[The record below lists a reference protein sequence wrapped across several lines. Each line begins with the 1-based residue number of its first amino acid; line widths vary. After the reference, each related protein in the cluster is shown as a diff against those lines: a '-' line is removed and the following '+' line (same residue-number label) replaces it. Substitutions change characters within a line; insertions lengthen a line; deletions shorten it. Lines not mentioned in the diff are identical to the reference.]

1 MRQLLFPSFALL
13 LMGCIFGVDGKLV
26 KVSSGGELQSALDS
40 ARPGDTI
47 QLNSGVYEGD
57 YVASGD
63 GPITVTGDANSTI
76 VSEGTGFTLKGN
88 KWTLKS
94 IYIKE
99 ANIAVLI
106 EGNENNV
113 EHVVI
118 QKVGQ
123 GIVVRGQGN
132 KMKSVVISEASGG
145 IIIEADNNQLFYNS
159 VNIQAPSITLEENT
173 CCGFLDGNVANG
185 RVDIK
190 GSKYNL
196 TGNVANH
203 GMYVTGC
210 DNSFSGNVANGASF
224 PKNCNTIDLGGNV
237 YRGLGPND
245 TDPPQSGQQQ
255 QQEQQQGNYQP
266 QQQQQGNYQQHQGN
280 YNQNQQGGGGGGGHS
295 FPATVM
301 GGGSSSGGK
310 MPTCTCTCV

>member
-1 MRQLLFPSFALL
+1 MRTVLATSFFIALVSSL
-13 LMGCIFGVDGKLV
+13 GQVEGAIK
-26 KVSSGGELQSALDS
+26 KVSSSAELQSALDG

-47 QLNSGVYEGD
+47 QLASGVYEGD

-63 GPITVTGDANSTI
+63 GPVTVTGDANSTI
-76 VSEGTGFTLKGN
+76 VSEGTGFTLRGN

-99 ANIAVLI
+99 ANIAVLV

-123 GIVVRGQGN
+123 GIVVKGQHN

-185 RVDIK
+185 RVDVK
-190 GSKYNL
+190 GSKYNF

-224 PKNCNTIDLGGNV
+224 PKECATHDLGGNV

-245 TDPPQSGQQQ
+245 TDPPQPGQQQ
-255 QQEQQQGNYQP
+255 QQSQNNHQQQQGSYQQQGN
-266 QQQQQGNYQQHQGN
+266 N
-280 YNQNQQGGGGGGGHS
+280 YNQHNGQQSGGGQS
-295 FPATVM
+295 FPAAVT
-301 GGGSSSGGK
+301 GSSEGK